1 MSTRRF
7 VPACALAALLIA
19 AWPAASSA
27 QWVIESKDQKTN
39 LKIGFLLQPQFES
52 LETADGT
59 ATSKNIF
66 LRRFQ
71 ILFGG
76 KIADKWTYFFQTDSP
91 NVGKGT
97 GTAGVKDAG
106 YVYMQDA
113 FATYNHS
120 DAFKVDVG
128 LMRLSQSR
136 NHLQS
141 ASSLLPV
148 DFGPYTY
155 VESAPTAE
163 RLGRDYGAEVRGY
176 PFKQHLEYRLGVFSG
191 VRGTDSANELRVAG
205 RGVWYPFAAEA
216 GYFYAGTF
224 QGSKRQLGIGGS
236 FDKQH
241 SYGMY
246 GVDAFYEQPINKG
259 RFGFTAQFNW
269 NRVDGGTFLTALPK
283 QDNMLVEAA
292 FHFGTGRFSPFVQY
306 ATRNFDTSTTAD
318 QNQLQA
324 GLAWWMAGH
333 NRNLKFSVGRQH
345 TEGQPDRTQA
355 LLQFQIF
362 YY

>member
-1 MSTRRF
+1 MRTTRII
-7 VPACALAALLIA
+7 PALALAALLIG
-19 AWPAASSA
+19 AWPAVSSA

-52 LETADGT
+52 LETADES

-66 LRRFQ
+66 LRRFR

-76 KIADKWTYFFQTDSP
+76 KIADKWTYFFETDSP

-97 GTAGVKDAG
+97 GTSGTKDAG
-106 YVYMQDA
+106 TIYMQDA
-113 FATYNHS
+113 FVTYNHN

-128 LMRLSQSR
+128 MLLLAQSH
-136 NHLQS
+136 NHIQS
-141 ASSLLPV
+141 AASLLPV
-148 DFGPYTY
+148 DYGAYTF
-155 VESAPTAE
+155 VESTPTAE
-163 RLGRDYGAEVRGY
+163 RVGRDYGVQFRGL
-176 PFKQHLEYRLGVFSG
+176 PFKQHFEYRLGVFSG

-205 RGVWYPFAAEA
+205 RGTWFPFAAEA
-216 GYFYAGTF
+216 GYFYTGTF
-224 QGSKRQLGIGGS
+224 LGQKRMVAIGGS
-236 FDKQH
+236 FDKQK

-246 GVDAFYEQPINKG
+246 GFDAFYEQPINKG
-259 RFGFTAQFNW
+259 QQGFTVQFDY

-283 QDNMLVEAA
+283 QDNMMVEAA
-292 FHFGTGRFSPFVQY
+292 FHFGKGKFSPFVQY
-306 ATRNFDTSTTAD
+306 AARNYDTSTTAD

-324 GLAWWMAGH
+324 GIAWWLAGH

-345 TEGQPDRTQA
+345 TEGAPDRTQA

>member
-7 VPACALAALLIA
+7 VPACALAALLVA

-39 LKIGFLLQPQFES
+39 LKIGFLIQPQFES

-66 LRRFQ
+66 LRRFR

-76 KIADKWTYFFQTDSP
+76 KIADKWTYFFETDSP

-106 YVYMQDA
+106 NIYMQDA
-113 FATYNHS
+113 FVTYNHA

-128 LMRLSQSR
+128 MMLLAQSR
-136 NHLQS
+136 NHIQS
-141 ASSLLPV
+141 ATSLLPV
-148 DFGPYTY
+148 DYSAYTF
-155 VESAPTAE
+155 VESTPTAE
-163 RLGRDYGAEVRGY
+163 RVGRDYGVQLRGY
-176 PFKQHLEYRLGVFSG
+176 PFKQHVEYRLGVFSG
-191 VRGTDSANELRVAG
+191 VRGTDSENELRVAG
-205 RGVWYPFAAEA
+205 RGVWYPFAADT
-216 GYFYAGTF
+216 GYFYTGTY
-224 QGSKRQLGIGGS
+224 QGQKKLVAIGGS
-236 FDKQH
+236 FDKQK
-241 SYGMY
+241 SYGSY
-246 GVDAFYEQPINKG
+246 AFDAFYEQPINKG
-259 RFGFTAQFNW
+259 QLGFTAQFDW

-292 FHFGTGRFSPFVQY
+292 FHFGKGRFSPFVQY
-306 ATRNFDTSTTAD
+306 ATRNFDTATTAD

-324 GLAWWMAGH
+324 GVAWWMAGH
-333 NRNLKFSVGRQH
+333 NRNLKFSAGRQH
-345 TEGQPDRTQA
+345 TNGAPDRLQA